1 MEDKLVM
8 LLSADWFFPHWHLVG
23 AESEQRSQMEALQQG
38 CRTIVKQFVGHAK
51 EYWHVSFAPER
62 MSETAV
68 AFEKLLASTKVPSS
82 TISSLQK
89 SGPSS
94 AETESA
100 SQEAFILFA
109 LTERLR
115 TVGEAPNCP
124 PLEPETREAVLRVSD
139 KYDVG
144 DVDWEQICLK
154 SATPW
159 DRYLRTLSPDQP
171 TLLAD
176 FLVAEVLVK
185 TSFRQLWAELL
196 NKLNSHQREEL
207 MNWYRCAAKAMMGI
221 ELPFSKII

>member
-8 LLSADWFFPHWHLVG
+8 LLSADWFFPHWYLIG
-23 AESEQRSQMEALQQG
+23 AESERRSQTEALQEG

-51 EYWHVSFAPER
+51 EYWHVSFTPER
-62 MSETAV
+62 IRETAV
-68 AFEKLLASTKVPSS
+68 AFDKLLASTKVASS
-82 TISSLQK
+82 TMSSLLK
-89 SGPSS
+89 SDLTS
-94 AETESA
+94 AKTESA

-124 PLEPETREAVLRVSD
+124 SLEPEIREAVLRVSD

-144 DVDWEQICLK
+144 DADWEQICLN
-154 SATPW
+154 STTPW
-159 DRYLRTLSPDQP
+159 DRYLRGLSPDQP

-176 FLVAEVLVK
+176 FLLAEVLVK

-207 MNWYRCAAKAMMGI
+207 MNWYRCSAKAMMGI
-221 ELPFSKII
+221 ELPFSRII